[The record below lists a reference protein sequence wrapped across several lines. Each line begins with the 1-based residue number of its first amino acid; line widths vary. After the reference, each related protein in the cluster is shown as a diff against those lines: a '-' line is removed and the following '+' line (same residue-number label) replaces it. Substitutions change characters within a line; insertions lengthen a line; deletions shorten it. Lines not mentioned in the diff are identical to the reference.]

1 MNMEKLIELKGIKDE
16 YKAIN
21 FLYDL
26 VNDIY
31 EKDNFL
37 PVLNEFCTEFLKM
50 NFDLQLHSGFL
61 MITNGHKNSIIIKN
75 NRDLIIVNA
84 EKLATE
90 FLIEKG
96 VDEKEHKKK
105 IDFLLKSLK

>member
-37 PVLNEFCTEFLKM
+37 PVLNEF
-50 NFDLQLHSGFL
+50 
-61 MITNGHKNSIIIKN
+61 
-75 NRDLIIVNA
+75 
-84 EKLATE
+84 
-90 FLIEKG
+90 
-96 VDEKEHKKK
+96 
-105 IDFLLKSLK
+105 